1 MIIDRKALEERCRN
15 NSALADS
22 EEERRL
28 SELAAIPPE
37 KLRLANA
44 DWQTDERFTGEPIGF
59 YKDAFRRLRANR
71 VSMISLWTIVVIIL
85 LALIVPSIT
94 GYGYTEQNVK
104 QKNLPSKIPVLEKLG
119 VFDGTRVLTNI
130 KKKSITDPKRYP
142 EGCILEVVREY
153 KAGKQDVVD
162 VKVDYYAYCNVKEGE
177 YHWFGTDYLGRDILT
192 RLFHGTRISLM
203 IALLSVVTN
212 LVIGIIYGS
221 VAGYY
226 GGRVDMFLTHLAE
239 VLDGLPYIVVT
250 ILFMLWFGAG
260 IFSIVLALTVTGW
273 IGTARLT
280 RAQFYRFKDREYV
293 LAARTLGVPDRKLIF
308 RHILPNTVGP
318 LITRAMIAVPGA
330 IFSESFLAYI
340 GLGIKPPEPSI
351 GIQLSE
357 GQKVL
362 LQYPN
367 QTFFP
372 AALISLLMIAFNMLS
387 NGLRDAMD
395 PNRRGEE

>member
-1 MIIDRKALEERCRN
+1 MIVERDRLPEELRTIPASEFRQ
-15 NSALADS
+15 AD
-22 EEERRL
+22 R
-28 SELAAIPPE
+28 
-37 KLRLANA
+37 
-44 DWQTDERFTGEPIGF
+44 DWKSDERFTTEPIGF
-59 YKDAFRRLRANR
+59 YQDALRRLLSNK
-71 VSMISLWTIVVIIL
+71 VSVVSLTAILVIIL
-85 LALIVPSIT
+85 LSLIVPNVT

-104 QKNLPSKIPVLEKLG
+104 QKNLPSKVPVLEQLG
-119 VFDGTRVLTNI
+119 FLDGTRVLTNI
-130 KKKSITDPKRYP
+130 KKSSISDTKRYP
-142 EGCILEVVREY
+142 EGCVLEVIREY
-153 KAGKQDVVD
+153 RAGKQDVVD
-162 VKVDYYAYCNVKEGE
+162 VRVDYYKYCKVPEGE
-177 YHWFGTDYLGRDILT
+177 YHWMGTDYLGRDIMT
-192 RLFHGTRISLM
+192 RLFRGTRISLM
-203 IALLSVVTN
+203 IAFLSVVTN
-212 LVIGIIYGS
+212 LIIGVIYGS

-250 ILFMLWFGAG
+250 ILFMLWLGSG
-260 IFSIVLALTVTGW
+260 MLSIILALTVTGW

-280 RAQFYRFKDREYV
+280 RAQFYRYKGREYV
-293 LAARTLGVPDRKLIF
+293 LAARTLGVPDKKLIF

-340 GLGIKPPEPSI
+340 GLGIKPPAPSI
-351 GIQLSE
+351 GILLSE

-372 AALISLLMIAFNMLS
+372 AVLISVLMIAFNMLS

-395 PNRRGEE
+395 PSRRGEE